1 MHVGEFLEK
10 VVLASM
16 VNIKNYICELSIEVP
31 SSEILKKDF
40 GYNSKEEYLKH
51 YKKAYIEDVLDF
63 LKNDTTVHE
72 KVREA
77 IKNGKIPKREIVEI
91 SKATPPDKL

>member
-1 MHVGEFLEK
+1 
-10 VVLASM
+10 M